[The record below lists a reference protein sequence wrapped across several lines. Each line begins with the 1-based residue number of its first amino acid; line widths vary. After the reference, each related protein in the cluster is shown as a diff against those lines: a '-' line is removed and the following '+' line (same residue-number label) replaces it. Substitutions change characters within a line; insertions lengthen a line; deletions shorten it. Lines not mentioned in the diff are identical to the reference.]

1 MAAEPATGLAAELKP
16 PRLLFFYSPLS
27 GRSRRVEGYLAQV
40 FQRRHNHHTFNVIRV
55 AANDRPDLV
64 ERFRIGE
71 LPTLVVVDDNVVRKR
86 IEAPRGCREL
96 EEKLRPWL
104 R

>member
-1 MAAEPATGLAAELKP
+1 MSAEAARDLATEVEH
-16 PRLLFFYSPLS
+16 PRLIFFYSPVS

-40 FQRRHNHHTFNVIRV
+40 FQRRHNHHTFNVIRI
-55 AANDRPDLV
+55 AANERPDLV

-71 LPTLVVVDDNVVRKR
+71 LPTLVVVEDNAVRRR

-96 EEKLRPWL
+96 EQKLRPWL